1 MSNNKILNN
10 LEKEIYSAHGS
21 ELYAVP
27 LIAFNG
33 VKPGPVS
40 DIKVLVLNAPC
51 NGFGDIIF
59 AYKLFTYVKKYKCK
73 AYIATPDNVKM
84 EMLGN
89 LPKGSVIKITDKKGK
104 HPGQC
109 NKFAKLK
116 IHTKI
121 KFDIIF
127 PAPIAWDFDYN
138 IKDIK
143 SLIPYANRF
152 NTFSFSEYNDYLDKG
167 ITFNTGVGAGRLGLL
182 LTDIKISK
190 KRPIK
195 APYALSYLNT
205 IDSTTPRWRGCLNS
219 FINLITQKY
228 HHKEFQL
235 IVSPSMMDYLI
246 GRETGEWFDDATL
259 SLKELR
265 NLVDEYYDNILL
277 IDISNRSA
285 LKNLPNGKNFIIR
298 GDILPVPNKDMIVYM
313 QHSVDDILITGDQSI
328 TDVLSCCPKK
338 NIWYQIAPW
347 KEPFGKNLAKL
358 MPNNYLKAKKTSCGT
373 IKGINFKSNYKEFV
387 ENNDFRKNFKP
398 YFDAIMVSAKL
409 RKSKGQV
416 GNLLRTFEKEV
427 LKNKGRLSRK
437 AKDKLL
443 S

>member
-1 MSNNKILNN
+1 MSNQINN
-10 LEKEIYSAHGS
+10 LKDEIYSAHGS
-21 ELYAVP
+21 ELYSVP
-27 LIAFNG
+27 LLAFED
-33 VKPGPVS
+33 VKPGNVS

-59 AYKLFTYVKKYKCK
+59 AYKLFAYVEKYKCK

-109 NKFAKLK
+109 RKFASLK

-121 KFDIIF
+121 KFDVIF
-127 PAPIAWDFDYN
+127 PAPIAWDFSYN
-138 IKDIK
+138 IKDIQG
-143 SLIPYANRF
+143 LIPYANRF

-167 ITFNTGVGAGRLGLL
+167 ITFNTGVGGGRLGLL
-182 LTDIKISK
+182 LTDIKPSK
-190 KRPIK
+190 KSPIK

-219 FINLITQKY
+219 FINLITEKY

-235 IVSPSMMDYLI
+235 IVSPSMMDYLK
-246 GRETGEWFDDATL
+246 GHDSKEWFENASLTL
-259 SLKELR
+259 KQLR
-265 NLVDEYYDNILL
+265 NLVNPYYDNILL
-277 IDISNRSA
+277 IDDKSKRSV

-298 GDILPVPNKDMIVYM
+298 GDILPVPNKDMLVYI

-347 KEPFGKNLAKL
+347 KEPFGHNLAKA
-358 MPNNYLKAKKTSCGT
+358 MPNKYLQAKKTSCGT
-373 IKGINFKSNYKEFV
+373 IKGINYKSNYKEFV
-387 ENNDFRKNFKP
+387 KENDFRKNFKP
-398 YFDAIMVSAKL
+398 YFDAIMVSAKV
-409 RKSKGQV
+409 RKTKGPV
-416 GNLLRTFEKEV
+416 GSLLRSFEKEV

-437 AKDKLL
+437 AKDKLIN
-443 S
+443 